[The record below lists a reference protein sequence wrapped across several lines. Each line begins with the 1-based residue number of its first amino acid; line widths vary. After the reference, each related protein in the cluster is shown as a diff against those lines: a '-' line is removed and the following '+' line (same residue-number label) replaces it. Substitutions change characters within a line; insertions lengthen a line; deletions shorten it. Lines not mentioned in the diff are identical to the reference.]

1 MLPKQKKKLGIAGIG
16 LYALVIT
23 VVVVR
28 AVIQAKNRG
37 MM

>member
-1 MLPKQKKKLGIAGIG
+1 MSLIQKRKLGMAGVG
-16 LYALVIT
+16 LYALVIA